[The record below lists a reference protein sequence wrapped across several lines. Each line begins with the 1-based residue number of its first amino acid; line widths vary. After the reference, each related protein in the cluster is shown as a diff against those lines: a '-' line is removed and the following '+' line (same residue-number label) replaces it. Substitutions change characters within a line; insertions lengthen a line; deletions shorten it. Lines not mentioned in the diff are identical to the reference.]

1 VDGADGG
8 FAAAVGDV
16 TGHCARTLPPSLS
29 VDVPAATPSAAQ
41 GGGAAGAATLRVMLG
56 SDPLDEFDRAYWP
69 MVLPHLFPYGTG
81 APPPGMHVN
90 VWAGALLQRDPRRFA
105 LDKEFLFVAASQHLR
120 HAWQRRAGLMVTAQG
135 ARVRQLAGLTASD
148 VSDAFKVLTGT
159 KRRAAASE
167 GARALCSA
175 VHGVNA
181 RIPGT
186 PFAKARLYPRILAG
200 IMRYGPIAYMVNF
213 NPADIDHPL
222 RCVRH
227 CPSPGAFRD
236 FHLHATCLFVCIDLR
251 ASPSSPPPFR
261 PRRLK
266 FEGHGGTHDRIVTI
280 DVGLSLSA
288 RFKRISANPVAGVR
302 FFTAFMRAY
311 ERCFLRFDH
320 RTRQYANTP
329 VAEAGGDRRS
339 AFGTV
344 KAHHNTIETNM
355 RGTAASPPSLVPIS
369 PRIHSGQTRASVT
382 LALSATVVSRNS
394 GARGSGGSE
403 GSVGAP
409 ALSTLSSVLRTA
421 THAWPG
427 VVSRGQRVHL

>member
-1 VDGADGG
+1 
-8 FAAAVGDV
+8 
-16 TGHCARTLPPSLS
+16 
-29 VDVPAATPSAAQ
+29 
-41 GGGAAGAATLRVMLG
+41 M
-56 SDPLDEFDRAYWP
+56 
-69 MVLPHLFPYGTG
+69 
-81 APPPGMHVN
+81 
-90 VWAGALLQRDPRRFA
+90 
-105 LDKEFLFVAASQHLR
+105 
-120 HAWQRRAGLMVTAQG
+120 
-135 ARVRQLAGLTASD
+135 
-148 VSDAFKVLTGT
+148 
-159 KRRAAASE
+159 
-167 GARALCSA
+167 
-175 VHGVNA
+175 
-181 RIPGT
+181 
-186 PFAKARLYPRILAG
+186 
-200 IMRYGPIAYMVNF
+200 
-213 NPADIDHPL
+213 
-222 RCVRH
+222 
-227 CPSPGAFRD
+227 
-236 FHLHATCLFVCIDLR
+236 FVCVYR
-251 ASPSSPPPFR
+251 SPCKPLKPSPFR

-394 GARGSGGSE
+394 VPGAAE
-403 GSVGAP
+403 
-409 ALSTLSSVLRTA
+409 VLR
-421 THAWPG
+421 HHG
-427 VVSRGQRVHL
+427 GRERVRCVHRIPS

>member
-1 VDGADGG
+1 MQAEVDAVLTDIATDAVATARRIQAARAAAPRQRGRRGRRGDRGDAGQDGGGYAAGASGGYDDLGGVRAVGAFEEADLHPEQLAAAAARAVDGADGG

-105 LDKEFLFVAASQHLR
+105 LDKEFLFVAANQHLR

-236 FHLHATCLFVCIDLR
+236 LHLHATCLFVCIDLR
-251 ASPSSPPPFR
+251 ASPSSPPP
-261 PRRLK
+261 
-266 FEGHGGTHDRIVTI
+266 
-280 DVGLSLSA
+280 SA
-288 RFKRISANPVAGVR
+288 HAG
-302 FFTAFMRAY
+302 
-311 ERCFLRFDH
+311 
-320 RTRQYANTP
+320 
-329 VAEAGGDRRS
+329 
-339 AFGTV
+339 
-344 KAHHNTIETNM
+344 
-355 RGTAASPPSLVPIS
+355 
-369 PRIHSGQTRASVT
+369 
-382 LALSATVVSRNS
+382 
-394 GARGSGGSE
+394 
-403 GSVGAP
+403 
-409 ALSTLSSVLRTA
+409 
-421 THAWPG
+421 
-427 VVSRGQRVHL
+427 